1 MVFSTRR
8 WRAVSWQRRT
18 HSTQVF
24 PQMET
29 GLLYRWH
36 NWFGDTV
43 YSSSP
48 SVSYELHYLLMMP
61 VLILKAVIIMLSIS
75 RFLIELW
82 CNLSIFEGWIGLKL
96 KITGILGCFYFD
108 LKMVNLQSPEVSYS
122 ELVFSGGSLGPGG
135 GTLGVPLSGVPPPA
149 TQNCLQQLQ
158 HRGGTEYALIM
169 PQTNKQHQN
178 HQNKQATILPRPR
191 RPDEVTIQR
200 SISAGSSRFASSTV
214 LR

>member
-8 WRAVSWQRRT
+8 SRAVSWQRRT

-43 YSSSP
+43 YSSSS
-48 SVSYELHYLLMMP
+48 SVSYDRHYLLVMP
-61 VLILKAVIIMLSIS
+61 VVILKAVIIMLNIS

-96 KITGILGCFYFD
+96 KITGILGCFLLWFKD
-108 LKMVNLQSPEVSYS
+108 GQLTEPWGVVLWAR
-122 ELVFSGGSLGPGG
+122 LLWGFSRTRRGNSRGSSVGGSASRLPKLP
-135 GTLGVPLSGVPPPA
+135 TAAAASRRNGVCVDNA
-149 TQNCLQQLQ
+149 
-158 HRGGTEYALIM
+158 A
-169 PQTNKQHQN
+169 NKQTAPEPPE
-178 HQNKQATILPRPR
+178 QAGHNPTK
-191 RPDEVTIQR
+191 
-200 SISAGSSRFASSTV
+200 ASQARWGNNSKINFC
-214 LR
+214 RK